1 MIAMLNRKMSMAAKR
16 TIRKKPTPF
25 EELVAIYARLRAPG
39 GCPWDR
45 VQTHAS
51 LRPYL
56 IEEAYE
62 VVDAIDEADPA
73 KLREELGDLLGQILF
88 HAQLAAEKKR
98 FGIDDAIRVHAEK
111 MRRRHPH
118 IFGTAKVKDAREVLL
133 NWEQIKYQEKK
144 QERSSALDGIP
155 RHLPAL
161 LKAHRMQDKAAR
173 LGFDWEHVDQVF
185 AKLDEE
191 LREFGAAYA
200 RKDKR
205 RIREELG
212 DILFALVNL
221 ARYLQVDPEDALK
234 GTIRKFHDRFRTIER
249 VLRKSKKGFRDTS
262 PAEKIRLWNQAKR
275 AKVRKRTGT

>member
-1 MIAMLNRKMSMAAKR
+1 
-16 TIRKKPTPF
+16 
-25 EELVAIYARLRAPG
+25 
-39 GCPWDR
+39 
-45 VQTHAS
+45 
-51 LRPYL
+51 
-56 IEEAYE
+56 
-62 VVDAIDEADPA
+62 
-73 KLREELGDLLGQILF
+73 
-88 HAQLAAEKKR
+88 
-98 FGIDDAIRVHAEK
+98 
-111 MRRRHPH
+111 PH

-275 AKVRKRTGT
+275 AKARKRTGT

>member
-1 MIAMLNRKMSMAAKR
+1 MKRRKRPVKDPINR
-16 TIRKKPTPF
+16 TPF
-25 EELVAIYARLRAPG
+25 EELVTIYARLRAPG

-73 KLREELGDLLGQILF
+73 KLREELGDLLGQVLF
-88 HAQLAAEKKR
+88 HAQLAAEKGK

-118 IFGTAKVKDAREVLL
+118 IFGTTKVRGVGDVLL

-191 LREFGAAYA
+191 MREFGAAYA

-205 RIREELG
+205 KIREELG

-234 GTIRKFHDRFRTIER
+234 GAIRKFHSRFMRIEKYI
-249 VLRKSKKGFRDTS
+249 KSSKNTFKDFS
-262 PAEKIRLWNQAKR
+262 PDEW
-275 AKVRKRTGT
+275 VDD